1 MIKVTVPATSANI
14 GAGFDSLGLAL
25 GMHNTIYLKEAQGP
39 DIASLD
45 GVRVPT
51 GEKNLIYQTVK
62 DLYNRCGR
70 SFPGLYIR
78 QQNTIPMTRGLGSS
92 SACIVGGLLGGNA
105 LLGQPF
111 TTDEL
116 VDMAAHMEGHP
127 DNSTP
132 AILGGF
138 VAAVLEDEHV
148 FYVKKD
154 LDSSLHFVAFIP
166 DFALKTEEARAALP
180 ATVSHKDAVYNLS
193 RAALMA
199 TSICTG
205 KLDNIRVAAGDRLH
219 QPYRLGLIP
228 GGDGIFDAAY
238 SEGALAVFVSGAG
251 PTILALVD
259 GGDTGFCQRVQ
270 ARISQNEQ
278 TARFALTRLTPDNRG
293 AYVQQLDDT
302 FLPAAE

>member
-127 DNSTP
+127 ANSTP

-138 VAAVLEDEHV
+138 VAAVLED
-148 FYVKKD
+148 
-154 LDSSLHFVAFIP
+154 
-166 DFALKTEEARAALP
+166 
-180 ATVSHKDAVYNLS
+180 
-193 RAALMA
+193 
-199 TSICTG
+199 
-205 KLDNIRVAAGDRLH
+205 
-219 QPYRLGLIP
+219 
-228 GGDGIFDAAY
+228 
-238 SEGALAVFVSGAG
+238 
-251 PTILALVD
+251 
-259 GGDTGFCQRVQ
+259 
-270 ARISQNEQ
+270 
-278 TARFALTRLTPDNRG
+278 
-293 AYVQQLDDT
+293 
-302 FLPAAE
+302 